1 MLKNQYSM
9 SGSRKYGRSAGR
21 KKILNL
27 RGSDKIT
34 ITVFAI
40 VLTAYAM
47 FGPGINGQASADT
60 DTNDA
65 LETENQDSQKA
76 VSAVKTSATENY
88 QEISDEY
95 LAEIS
100 DFDVLVLKENG
111 NVDSVPVEQYVA
123 GVVASEMPSS
133 FDLEALKAQAVA
145 ARTYV
150 TSRRDSYN
158 NGKSKHT
165 GAYVCATTC
174 CQVYRNTE
182 ELRKVKSDDW
192 IKTDYNK
199 VKTAVSQTAGQL
211 LYYDGELVTQPLFF
225 SASGGK
231 TENSEDVFS
240 NALPYLRSV
249 SSSYEN
255 AEKYNNFET
264 VKTYDELKKLLSSY
278 GTVNLTPDNIK
289 VLSLTEGDGVALA
302 AFDTLQLTGRQVREL
317 LELPSAD
324 FTIKTTDDNVTF
336 ITNGSGHRVGLSQYG
351 ADGMAANG
359 YNYKEILQHYYSG
372 TSIA

>member
-1 MLKNQYSM
+1 MKNQYSM
-9 SGSRKYGRSAGR
+9 SGSRKYVRSAGR
-21 KKILNL
+21 KKIINL
-27 RGSDKIT
+27 RGIDRIT

-40 VLTAYAM
+40 VLTAYAI

-60 DTNDA
+60 EKPDNLQA
-65 LETENQDSQKA
+65 EEQNSQEA
-76 VSAVKTSATENY
+76 VSAVKTSAVEDY
-88 QEISDEY
+88 KEISDKH
-95 LAEIS
+95 LSEIS

-111 NVDSVPVEQYVA
+111 KVDSVPVEQYIA
-123 GVVASEMPSS
+123 GVVSSEMPSS

-158 NGKSKHT
+158 NGKSKHP
-165 GAYVCATTC
+165 GAHVCSTTC
-174 CQVYRNTE
+174 CQVYRDTE
-182 ELRKVKSDDW
+182 GLRKVKSDEW

-199 VKTAVSQTAGQL
+199 IKTAVSQTAGQL

-240 NALPYLRSV
+240 SALPYLRSV

-255 AEKYNNFET
+255 AEKYTNFET
-264 VKTYDELKKLLSSY
+264 VKTYDELKKLLSAH

-289 VLSLTEGDGVALA
+289 VLSHTEGDGVALA

-317 LELPSAD
+317 LGLPSAD
-324 FTIKTTDDNVTF
+324 FTIKTTSDNVTF
-336 ITNGSGHRVGLSQYG
+336 VTNGSGHRVGLSQYG